1 MLFTQLWVDKTMRIA
16 FLCKR
21 HYTGKD
27 VMTDRFGRLYEIPH
41 QLALLG
47 HEVKAWCFD
56 YHGDKDEQSQHKL
69 EFGYLAWS
77 STALKGMR
85 LLRLPAHLS
94 KLKHKIET
102 FKPDI
107 VIGASDIPHV
117 FLAAYVAKQLNT
129 PCVIDL
135 YDNFESFAQA
145 RIPLFK
151 TLLKYAICQAHL
163 VITVSQPLKE
173 KVQHDFNPICSVYV
187 MTNGINKN
195 LFSTGS
201 KDTARERLGLPLNV
215 KLIGTAGSL
224 SRMKGVDTIY
234 AAWSELEQKYPD
246 LHLILAGSVEATLPI
261 PNSNRVHYLGVLSER
276 DVITLFQALDVGI
289 ISLQDSSFGRY
300 CFPQKMY
307 EMLACGLAIVSTDV
321 GVMSGLLHQFPQLLY
336 KANHQAQL
344 AKTIEYQ
351 VNHDILPS
359 VPILSWQELV
369 SSIEPLLKE
378 LIISHSH

>member
-1 MLFTQLWVDKTMRIA
+1 MRIV

-27 VMTDRFGRLYEIPH
+27 VITDRFGRLYEIPH

-47 HEVKAWCFD
+47 HEVKAWCLD
-56 YHGDKDEQSQHKL
+56 YHGNQDEQLQHDL

-77 STALKGMR
+77 SSALKGMR
-85 LLRLPAHLS
+85 LLRLPACLF
-94 KLKHKIET
+94 KLKHDIQI

-117 FLAAYVAKQLNT
+117 FLAAYVAKQLNI

-135 YDNFESFAQA
+135 YDNFESFTQA

-151 TLLKYAICQAHL
+151 TLLKYAICHTHL

-173 KVQHDFNPICSVYV
+173 KVQHDYKPICPVYV

-195 LFSTGS
+195 LFAIGG
-201 KDTARERLGLPLNV
+201 KHTARERLGLPLNV
-215 KLIGTAGSL
+215 KLIGTAGGL

-246 LHLILAGSVEATLPI
+246 LHLVLAGSVEATLPI
-261 PNSNRVHYLGVLSER
+261 PYSNRVHYLGVLSER
-276 DVITLFQALDVGI
+276 DIVTLFQALDVGI
-289 ISLQDSSFGRY
+289 ISLQDSAFGRY

-307 EMLACGLAIVSTDV
+307 EMLACGLAIVATNV
-321 GVMSGLLHQFPQLLY
+321 GVMSGLLHHFPQLLY
-336 KANHQAQL
+336 KADHQAQL
-344 AKTIEYQ
+344 VKTIKYQ
-351 VNHDILPS
+351 LEHSIIPDIS
-359 VPILSWQELV
+359 IQNWQELI
-369 SSIEPLLKE
+369 STIEPLLQE
-378 LIISHSH
+378 LIISNSH

>member
-1 MLFTQLWVDKTMRIA
+1 MRIA

-27 VMTDRFGRLYEIPH
+27 VITDRFGRLYEIPH

-47 HEVKAWCFD
+47 HEVKAWCLD
-56 YHGDKDEQSQHKL
+56 YHGDKDEQLQHDL

-77 STALKGMR
+77 SAALKGMR
-85 LLRLPAHLS
+85 LLRLPAYLS
-94 KLKHKIET
+94 KLKRGIET

-107 VIGASDIPHV
+107 IIGASDIPHV
-117 FLAAYVAKQLNT
+117 FIAAYLAKKLNI

-135 YDNFESFAQA
+135 YDNFDSFGQA
-145 RIPLFK
+145 RIPCFR
-151 TLLKYAICQAHL
+151 TLLKYAIRQAHL

-173 KVQHDFNPICSVYV
+173 KVQQDYNPICPVYV

-195 LFSTGS
+195 LFSIGS
-201 KDTARERLGLPLNV
+201 KHTARKRLGLPLDV
-215 KLIGTAGSL
+215 KLIGTAGGL

-234 AAWSELEQKYPD
+234 AAWSGLEQKYPD

-276 DVITLFQALDVGI
+276 DVVTLFQALDTGI
-289 ISLQDSSFGRY
+289 ISLQDSAFGRY
-300 CFPQKMY
+300 CFPQKMN
-307 EMLACGLAIVSTDV
+307 EMLACGLAIVATDV
-321 GVMSGLLHQFPQLLY
+321 GVMSELLHQFPQLLY
-336 KANHQAQL
+336 KANDSVQL
-344 AKTIEYQ
+344 TKTLEYQ
-351 VNHDILPS
+351 LTQDILPELS
-359 VPILSWQELV
+359 ILDWQELIT
-369 SSIEPLLKE
+369 SIEPVLKK

>member
-1 MLFTQLWVDKTMRIA
+1 MRIA

-27 VMTDRFGRLYEIPH
+27 VITDRFGRLYEIPH

-47 HEVKAWCFD
+47 HEIKSWCLD
-56 YHGDKDEQSQHKL
+56 YHGKQDEQLQHDL

-94 KLKHKIET
+94 NLKRDIET

-117 FLAAYVAKQLNT
+117 FLAAYLAKQFNV

-135 YDNFESFAQA
+135 YDNFESFGQA
-145 RIPLFK
+145 RIPCFK

-173 KVQHDFNPICSVYV
+173 KVQHDYNPICPIHV
-187 MTNGINKN
+187 MTNGINKDIFTIDN
-195 LFSTGS
+195 
-201 KDTARERLGLPLNV
+201 KQTAREILGLPLNV
-215 KLIGTAGSL
+215 KLIGTAGGL

-234 AAWSELEQKYPD
+234 TAWSELEQKYPD
-246 LHLILAGSVEATLPI
+246 LHLILAGSIEASLPI
-261 PNSNRVHYLGVLSER
+261 PNSNRVHYLGVLAER
-276 DVITLFQALDVGI
+276 DVVTLFQALDVGI
-289 ISLQDSSFGRY
+289 ISLQDSAFGRY

-307 EMLACGLAIVSTDV
+307 EMLACGLAIVATDV
-321 GVMSGLLHQFPQLLY
+321 GIMSGHLHQFPQLLY
-336 KANHQAQL
+336 KANDSAQL
-344 AKTIEYQ
+344 TKTLEYQ
-351 VNHDILPS
+351 LTQNILPELS
-359 VPILSWQELV
+359 ILDWRELV
-369 SSIEPLLKE
+369 TSIEPVLKE
-378 LIISHSH
+378 LIISHSN

>member
-1 MLFTQLWVDKTMRIA
+1 MRIA

-27 VMTDRFGRLYEIPH
+27 VITDRFGRLYEIPH

-47 HEVKAWCFD
+47 HEVKAWCLD
-56 YHGDKDEQSQHKL
+56 YHGNKDEQLQHDL

-85 LLRLPAHLS
+85 LLRLPAYLS
-94 KLKHKIET
+94 KLKRNIET

-107 VIGASDIPHV
+107 IIGASDIPHV
-117 FLAAYVAKQLNT
+117 FLAAYVAKDLNI

-135 YDNFESFAQA
+135 YDNFESFGQA
-145 RIPLFK
+145 RIPCFK
-151 TLLKYAICQAHL
+151 ILLKYAIHQAHL

-173 KVQHDFNPICSVYV
+173 KVQRDYSLICPVYV
-187 MTNGINKN
+187 MTNGVNKN
-195 LFSTGS
+195 IFSIGI
-201 KDTARERLGLPLNV
+201 KHIAREILELPLNV
-215 KLIGTAGSL
+215 KLIGTAGGL
-224 SRMKGVDTIY
+224 SRTKGVDTIY

-246 LHLILAGSVEATLPI
+246 LHLILAGSVEVTLPI

-276 DVITLFQALDVGI
+276 DVVTLFQALDVGI
-289 ISLQDSSFGRY
+289 ISVQDSAFGHY

-307 EMLACGLAIVSTDV
+307 EMLACGLAIVASDV

-336 KANHQAQL
+336 KANDSAQL
-344 AKTIEYQ
+344 TKALEYQ
-351 VNHDILPS
+351 LIQDILPELS
-359 VPILSWQELV
+359 ILDWRELV
-369 SSIEPLLKE
+369 APIEPVLKE

>member
-1 MLFTQLWVDKTMRIA
+1 MRIA

-27 VMTDRFGRLYEIPH
+27 VMTDRYGRLYEIPH
-41 QLALLG
+41 QLALLE
-47 HEVKAWCFD
+47 HEVRAWCLD
-56 YHGDKDEQSQHKL
+56 YHGDKNEQSQHDLK
-69 EFGYLAWS
+69 FGHLTWS
-77 STALKGMR
+77 SIALKGLR
-85 LLRLPAHLS
+85 LLRLPTHLS
-94 KLKHKIET
+94 KLKHEVSA

-107 VIGASDIPHV
+107 IIGASDIPHS
-117 FLAAYVAKQLNT
+117 FLAAYLAKQFHL

-135 YDNFESFAQA
+135 YDNFESFGQA
-145 RIPLFK
+145 RIPGFK
-151 TLLKYAICQAHL
+151 TLLKYTIRQAHL

-173 KVQHDFNPICSVYV
+173 KVQYDYNPFCPVHV
-187 MTNGINKN
+187 MTNGIDKDIFTIGNKQ
-195 LFSTGS
+195 
-201 KDTARERLGLPLNV
+201 TARKILELPLNA
-215 KLIGTAGSL
+215 KLIGTAGGL

-234 AAWSELEQKYPD
+234 AAWSELEQKYPEV
-246 LHLILAGSVEATLPI
+246 HLILAGSVEASLPI

-276 DVITLFQALDVGI
+276 DVVTLFQALDVGI
-289 ISLQDSSFGRY
+289 ISLQDSAFGRY

-307 EMLACGLAIVSTDV
+307 EMLACGLAIVATDV

-351 VNHDILPS
+351 LNHDILPS